1 MIADCRM
8 ISWPLPRGPKPPPNA
23 QFALRGRRGG
33 LGGEAACL
41 LAGGGKQHE
50 DRLLSAAASV
60 APLCC

>member
-8 ISWPLPRGPKPPPNA
+8 ISWPLPRGPKPPNA
-23 QFALRGRRGG
+23 QLALRGRRDF
-33 LGGEAACL
+33 GGEAACL

-50 DRLLSAAASV
+50 DRMFTVASAA